1 LTAAEAQKPLRVIE
15 ELTHQRDSVAVLHYL
30 SLIDARWNWAV
41 EAFEKIGF
49 ARHGGYCIITV
60 GQSLPKNYS

>member
-1 LTAAEAQKPLRVIE
+1 MMSAREF
-15 ELTHQRDSVAVLHYL
+15 YL
-30 SLIDARWNWAV
+30 SLQDARWNWAV

-49 ARHGGYCIITV
+49 ARQGGYCIITV